1 MELVKFT
8 DDTYQS
14 LSNDTIITSSCDK
27 RKWCALKEN
36 VLTAQQGSVSGE
48 SSGRASL

>member
-1 MELVKFT
+1 MELLVKFT

-14 LSNDTIITSSCDK
+14 LSNDTIME
-27 RKWCALKEN
+27 WCALKLK
-36 VLTAQQGSVSGE
+36 VLTAQQKESVSGE

>member
-14 LSNDTIITSSCDK
+14 LSKVNLIKMMI
-27 RKWCALKEN
+27 
-36 VLTAQQGSVSGE
+36 LTDGIV
-48 SSGRASL
+48 